1 MAWFSRRKSVPA
13 PDSPPASGDA
23 TPLSELPDLQESWV
37 VPPFDSYPLS
47 QGNVLVVSEP
57 DRKPRRL
64 EAALAETA
72 RTLKGCHPWPTHRA
86 KLLENSGFEDFSP
99 DGGAGDLEALV
110 EAGLLRPASAI
121 KQQLGEGQAAT
132 PNVALKTV
140 CIFSCNRPSAVCT
153 AWESLHQ
160 HLLRYGRAET
170 DVIVVHDSS
179 SERLEEVLQSL
190 GASPASSSGG
200 RLRHFLPEGRQR
212 MADYLVSAT
221 GEHRELVEW
230 GLGLRDNAN
239 VGPGGPVNAM
249 LLLGAGKPLLF
260 TDDDMVFDFRRLPES
275 DGSLRLAAIN
285 GADHYRFS
293 PEPWAPFE
301 GDYLAEHER
310 WLGRP
315 ARELLRAGVPLGSM
329 EGLEAP
335 LLRRLDHNGAR
346 VALTSAGYAGDPGF
360 GGPIAYLTM
369 PPKDAPG
376 FWQNADIYQAAL
388 RERCHLRVAPCPT
401 ITAGHTVL
409 SGAMAL
415 DNRTL
420 LPACI
425 PNHRVQD
432 AAFVSHL
439 LASDVGAL
447 LAALPVAVGHHPEGP
462 PRAFDHAWTKPWPLG
477 RGFVRYFENLVWLWR
492 DFGSQARGFDVRS
505 RLFSIAH
512 QWESAGTRDP
522 AAHLR
527 HLRILGLKELEGRGA
542 SVEKRLGQ
550 AQHPA
555 HRLDL
560 ESLLQR
566 INEQGRD
573 EWFFLPGGASRAPGF
588 VEEQQAFC
596 RRYGAF
602 LKIWPSLWDAALQ
615 LPAEERMERFAPL

>member
-13 PDSPPASGDA
+13 AEPPPTKVASSP
-23 TPLSELPDLQESWV
+23 LPKLEESWV

-57 DRKPRRL
+57 KAHARRV

-72 RTLKGCHPWPTHRA
+72 RVLKGCRSWRDHRA
-86 KLLENSGFEDFSP
+86 QLLENSGFEDFSM
-99 DGGAGDLEALV
+99 DEGAGDLEALFQ
-110 EAGLLRPASAI
+110 AGLLRPASAI
-121 KQQLGEGQAAT
+121 KQQLGEGRLPT
-132 PNVALKTV
+132 PGIALETV
-140 CIFSCNRPSAVCT
+140 CIFSCNRPSAVRA

-160 HLLRYGRAET
+160 HLLQYGRGGT
-170 DVIVVHDSS
+170 DVVVVHDSS
-179 SERLEEVLQSL
+179 PAKLGEVLHSL

-221 GEHRELVEW
+221 GEPRTLVEW

-239 VGPGGPVNAM
+239 IGPGGATNGM
-249 LLLGAGKPLLF
+249 MLLGAGKPLLF
-260 TDDDMVFDFRRLPES
+260 SDDDMVFDFQCLPES
-275 DGSLRLAAIN
+275 HGNLGLAAKN
-285 GADHYRFS
+285 EADHYRFS
-293 PEPWAPFE
+293 PEPWAPFR

-335 LLRRLDHNGAR
+335 LLKRLDRNGAR

-360 GGPIAYLTM
+360 GGPISYLSM
-369 PPKDAPG
+369 LPKNAPG

-420 LPACI
+420 LPAFI
-425 PNHRVQD
+425 PNHRAQD
-432 AAFVSHL
+432 ISFVSHL
-439 LASDVGAL
+439 LACDGGAL

-462 PRAFDHAWTKPWPLG
+462 QRTFDHVWTRPWPQGHGWLSG
-477 RGFVRYFENLVWLWR
+477 FENLAWLWK
-492 DFGSQARGFDVRS
+492 DFGRHAQGSDVRS
-505 RLFSIAH
+505 RLLSVAQ

-522 AAHLR
+522 AEHLR
-527 HLRILGLKELEGRGA
+527 HLRIMGLSELEAWGA
-542 SVEKRLGQ
+542 YVEKRLGQ
-550 AQHPA
+550 TQHPA
-555 HRLDL
+555 HRLDV
-560 ESLLQR
+560 EALLQR

-573 EWFFLPGGASRAPGF
+573 EWFFLPHGASQAPGF

-596 RRYGAF
+596 SRFGAF

-615 LPAEERMERFAPL
+615 LSGEERMERFAPL